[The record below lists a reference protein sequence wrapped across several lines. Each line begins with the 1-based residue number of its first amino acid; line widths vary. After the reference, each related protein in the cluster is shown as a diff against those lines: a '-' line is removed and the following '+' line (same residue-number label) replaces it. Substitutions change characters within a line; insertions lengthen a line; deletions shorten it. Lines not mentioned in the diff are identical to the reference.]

1 MSFHERAVRFGAQ
14 GTLAG
19 IVTLPPAG
27 VTPHAGFAF
36 LNAGVVHRVGPNRM
50 YVTAAR
56 RLAAQGFL
64 CVRFD
69 LSGLGDS
76 NSRRDATPV
85 HEAVVLETTEVLSAL
100 EREYGV
106 RRFVLAGLCS
116 GAVVAFRAA
125 LADPRVI
132 GAVLL
137 NPQGFVQSAEWTNYV
152 AARAHARRLW
162 RDKLLSPRSWRHA
175 LTGKSDYRRIAGL
188 LRQRI
193 GSGARRD
200 GEVSRIADGLAADFQ
215 RLAARGVRFL
225 LACSEGDFGMD
236 YLTEILGPRF
246 ARLERLDTLTLP
258 TGDHSLTLAESQRQ
272 FFEGVERWASVFHV
286 PLVAAAGQG
295 TPRGAEPGALIAATG
310 RPA

>member
-1 MSFHERAVRFGAQ
+1 VSLHERAVRFGAQ
-14 GTLAG
+14 GTLIG
-19 IVTLPPAG
+19 IVTPPPAG
-27 VTPHAGFAF
+27 VTPHTAFAF

-76 NSRRDATPV
+76 SSRRDATPV
-85 HEAVVLETTEVLSAL
+85 DDAVVLETTEVLSTL
-100 EREYGV
+100 QREYGV
-106 RRFVLAGLCS
+106 GRFVLAGLCS
-116 GAVVAFRAA
+116 GAVAAFRAA
-125 LADPRVI
+125 LADERVA

-137 NPQGFVQSAEWTNYV
+137 NPQGFAQSAEWTNYV
-152 AARAHARRLW
+152 AARGHARRLW
-162 RDKLLSPRSWRHA
+162 RDKLLSPRSWRQA
-175 LTGKSDYRRIAGL
+175 LTGKSDYRRIAVL

-193 GSGARRD
+193 GSAARRD
-200 GEVSRIADGLAADFQ
+200 QGVSRIADGLAADFQ

-258 TGDHSLTLAESQRQ
+258 AGDHSLTLGESQLR
-272 FFEGVERWASVFHV
+272 FFEGVERWASAFRVLAQPATV
-286 PLVAAAGQG
+286 LGASI
-295 TPRGAEPGALIAATG
+295 GAEQPALVTA
-310 RPA
+310 REPVV